1 MKNPRYLTEGDRMV
15 YLAEYNV
22 RQGAPLAGLPNRV
35 SQLELT
41 EEDPVPAP
49 GPEAGAPA
57 APEAAPAPAPEAPA
71 PEAAAAAPDTKVE
84 ILAQVAHA
92 QREEMTNVLGKV
104 DEILAKV
111 VELEQNTLSRQR
123 ASDDRLNAVSDQ
135 VRRLTPPSPLEQM
148 QNMIKISGG
157 QSIDDYFNEW
167 AQKNGDP
174 TRVGPGNMYQAA
186 ENPEGEGSKYYVN
199 VDQVPSLS
207 ADQAKRSLGL

>member
-1 MKNPRYLTEGDRMV
+1 MV

-22 RQGAPLAGLPNRV
+22 RQGTPLAALPNRV

-41 EEDPVPAP
+41 EEDPVPGEEGAP
-49 GPEAGAPA
+49 TPGAEAGAPPA
-57 APEAAPAPAPEAPA
+57 PEVPAAPAPEAAPAAESG
-71 PEAAAAAPDTKVE
+71 APDTKVE

-174 TRVGPGNMYQAA
+174 TRVGPGKMYQAA
-186 ENPEGEGSKYYVN
+186 DNPEGEGSKYYVN